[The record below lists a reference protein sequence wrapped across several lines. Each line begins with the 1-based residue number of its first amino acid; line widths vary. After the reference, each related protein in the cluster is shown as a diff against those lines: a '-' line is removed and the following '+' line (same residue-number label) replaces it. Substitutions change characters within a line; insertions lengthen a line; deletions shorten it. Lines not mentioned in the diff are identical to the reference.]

1 MPVGNR
7 ASPRSPN
14 DMTAQ
19 VASIAKT
26 SPRVA
31 AELEDL
37 CMSAMDTM
45 RAMMEHGSTD
55 ERIAVFKALSP
66 IIAKMNQ
73 GDDVDDGLD
82 AAARARDLLH
92 GHWENLTS

>member
-1 MPVGNR
+1 MPVGDR
-7 ASPRSPN
+7 ASPRTPMDS
-14 DMTAQ
+14 TAQIAQ
-19 VASIAKT
+19 VAKS

-31 AELEDL
+31 AELEEL

-66 IIAKMNQ
+66 IIAKMNS
-73 GDDVDDGLD
+73 GEDVDDGMD
-82 AAARARDLLH
+82 AAARARDLLA
-92 GHWENLTS
+92 GHWKNLG